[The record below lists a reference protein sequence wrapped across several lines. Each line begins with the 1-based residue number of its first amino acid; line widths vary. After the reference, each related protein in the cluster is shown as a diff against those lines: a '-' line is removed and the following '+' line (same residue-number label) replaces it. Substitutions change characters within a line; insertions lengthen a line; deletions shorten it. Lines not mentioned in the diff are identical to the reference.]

1 MQHPRLRLPVL
12 LRPFAIRVL
21 WPLGAEL
28 CNAVSMKNKNQRE
41 LEKRWATEAA
51 KKRKAAETAR
61 KSPTRPEDA
70 NQPAAA
76 AVPKATG
83 K

>member
-1 MQHPRLRLPVL
+1 
-12 LRPFAIRVL
+12 
-21 WPLGAEL
+21 
-28 CNAVSMKNKNQRE
+28 MKNKNQRE

-61 KSPTRPEDA
+61 KNPTRPEDA
-70 NQPAAA
+70 NQSAAA
-76 AVPKATG
+76 VVPKATG

>member
-1 MQHPRLRLPVL
+1 
-12 LRPFAIRVL
+12 
-21 WPLGAEL
+21 
-28 CNAVSMKNKNQRE
+28 MKNKNQRE